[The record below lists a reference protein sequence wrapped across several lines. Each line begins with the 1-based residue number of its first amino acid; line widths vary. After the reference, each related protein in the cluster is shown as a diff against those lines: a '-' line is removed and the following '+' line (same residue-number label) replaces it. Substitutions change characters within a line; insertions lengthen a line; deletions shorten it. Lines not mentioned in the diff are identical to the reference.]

1 MSKGIDISAH
11 NGFIDFN
18 KLKDKVDFVIIRA
31 GYGKHYI
38 QKDQYFE
45 RNYIEC
51 KRVGIPVG
59 AYWYSYATSV
69 EEAQEEARTFLKV
82 IGNRQ
87 FEFPLY
93 YDIEEKK
100 QMQKGLYMD
109 LITAFCT
116 VLESEGYYAGV
127 YSSKSALENYAD
139 SNIGNKYTVWV
150 AQWGKSCT
158 YKSRYAMWQHSST
171 GAYEGIVGNVD
182 ENICYKDFD
191 SIMKFNGLNG
201 YTKPVSEAE
210 KPIDDKDELDQA
222 VELMKKYNEKMMNGE

>member
-18 KLKDKVDFVIIRA
+18 KLKGNVDFVIIRA

-51 KRVGIPVG
+51 KRVGLPCG
-59 AYWYSYATSV
+59 AYWYSYATTV
-69 EEAQEEARTFLKV
+69 QEAEEEARTFLKV
-82 IGNRQ
+82 IGTRQ

-93 YDIEEKK
+93 FDIEEKK
-100 QMQKGLYMD
+100 QMVKGLYMD

-116 VLESEGYYAGV
+116 VIESEGYYAGV
-127 YSSKSALENYAD
+127 YSSKSALENFAD
-139 SNIGNKYTVWV
+139 ANIGNKYTVWV
-150 AQWGKSCT
+150 AQWGKSCA

-171 GAYEGIVGNVD
+171 GNYDGIVGNVD
-182 ENICYKDFD
+182 ENICYKDFE
-191 SIMKFNGLNG
+191 SIMKSNGLNG
-201 YTKPVSEAE
+201 YEKVKP
-210 KPIDDKDELDQA
+210 DDGQSLDELDKA
-222 VELMKKYNEKMMNGE
+222 VELMKKYNVKMMNGV